1 MQKFIVILIASII
14 VCACATPG
22 LPEGGPKDVTPPKI
36 KKTLPEDRSIFF
48 TGNKIALYFDEL
60 VELKDV
66 NSQLV
71 VSPPLKYRPDIKSL
85 GKYINVIIKDTLQ
98 SNTTYTFNFA
108 DAIVDNNE
116 GNPIKGYSF
125 TFSTG
130 EVIDS
135 LHITGKVIDALTQ
148 DAKKGVTVLLLDSVM
163 DVMYKHNI
171 RAIAKSDDQG
181 DFMLV
186 NLPDKPFYIVAL
198 EDANKDNRYDT
209 IQDAIA
215 FLKEKVSPKILIPMQ
230 FPDSCSS
237 QDSVAII
244 DSIRKLN
251 DSEFIV
257 LGMFKQKL
265 QQTILKSEFIN
276 NTTFSLNFRN
286 TSILPPSVAFINP
299 VLEENQFQIEWK
311 NKNQDATI
319 FLPIDTVYKSVQLA
333 LSYNGKIDSL
343 KITNDKL
350 TKNSPARESIL
361 ARDSISLISDSI
373 VMDTVPVKKLDTLP
387 PIKQDNF
394 AKIQFNLISE
404 MDLSSVIFQVLDT
417 KNAVVE
423 ESIYLDSEHKTIV
436 FDTLKP
442 SSYKFRLIFD
452 ENFDQ
457 EWTPGNVFENLYPEK
472 VLYFDKTVKMDK
484 GWEYEEDWSF

>member
-1 MQKFIVILIASII
+1 
-14 VCACATPG
+14 
-22 LPEGGPKDVTPPKI
+22 
-36 KKTLPEDRSIFF
+36 
-48 TGNKIALYFDEL
+48 
-60 VELKDV
+60 
-66 NSQLV
+66 
-71 VSPPLKYRPDIKSL
+71 
-85 GKYINVIIKDTLQ
+85 
-98 SNTTYTFNFA
+98 
-108 DAIVDNNE
+108 
-116 GNPIKGYSF
+116 
-125 TFSTG
+125 
-130 EVIDS
+130 VIDS
-135 LHITGKVIDALTQ
+135 LSITGKVIDALTQ
-148 DAKKGVTVLLLDSVM
+148 EIKKGVTVLLLDSVM

-171 RAIAKSDDQG
+171 RAIARSDDQG
-181 DFMLV
+181 DFTLV
-186 NLPDKPFYIVAL
+186 NLPDKPYYIVAL

-215 FLKEKVSPKILIPMQ
+215 FLKEEVSPKILIPMQ

-299 VLEENQFQIEWK
+299 VLEENQYQIEWK

-319 FLPIDTVYKSVQLA
+319 ILPSDTVYKSVQLV

-350 TKNSPARESIL
+350 TKNSPARDSIF
-361 ARDSISLISDSI
+361 ARDSISARDSIFARDSISVISDSI
-373 VMDTVPVKKLDTLP
+373 VADTLP
-387 PIKQDNF
+387 VKQAETLPPPVKQDNF

-417 KNAVVE
+417 KNVVVE
-423 ESIYLDSEHKTIV
+423 EIIYLDSVNKTII

-452 ENFDQ
+452 ENLDQ
-457 EWTPGNVFENLYPEK
+457 EWTPGNIFENIYPEK
-472 VLYFDKTVKMDK
+472 VLYFDKTVKMEK